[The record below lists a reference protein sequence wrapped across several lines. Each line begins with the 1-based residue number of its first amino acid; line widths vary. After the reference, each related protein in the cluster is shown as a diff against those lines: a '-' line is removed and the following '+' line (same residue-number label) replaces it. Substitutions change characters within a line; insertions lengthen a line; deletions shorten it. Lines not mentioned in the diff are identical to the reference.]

1 MAISTDRTPPAHP
14 ALPANSSAVT
24 PGTTE
29 RGEDKFLPR
38 RRPRISPL
46 IRPIFAVNLVALGLL
61 GFGLLFLDDY
71 EKGLV
76 RSEQGSMRTQAIII
90 AGALGEGAV
99 IGSGFIQALDP
110 ESAAALIRRLVEPTN
125 LRARLYRR
133 DGELIAD
140 SRVLSGYGSG
150 SVEIEDL
157 PPPVTNN
164 PFRRFVFAT
173 YDFIVRL
180 FPQRHTE
187 SVDRQVL
194 LRASDFEEV
203 RRAQNGEI
211 SERLRRPPDGG
222 LLLTVAVPVQRY
234 RQVVGVLLLSQ
245 NGVRIQDGVRAV
257 RLDILRVF
265 GISMGVTLLLSLYL
279 AGRIARPLRRLAA
292 AADRVRAGHGRLDE
306 PIPDLT
312 QRGDE
317 IGELSGALREM
328 TTALWRRMDA
338 IERFAADVA
347 HEIKNPL
354 TSVRSAMETAARIED
369 PERVKKLMA
378 IVLDDVQRLDR
389 LISDISD
396 ASRIDAEL
404 SRAESAPVN
413 IGRML
418 ETLADVYSEI
428 LADGL
433 RLQLNVLNSE
443 NLDVIGIEG
452 RLVQVLRNL
461 IGNAISFSPPH
472 GIIFLEGRR
481 DGRFVRVQV
490 SDDGPGIPED
500 KLEKIFE
507 RFYSA
512 RPEGEKFGTHSGLG
526 LSISKQIIE
535 AHGGRMW
542 AENRRGA
549 EGKICGARF
558 IVRLP
563 TG

>member
-1 MAISTDRTPPAHP
+1 MAVSVDNRQGSA
-14 ALPANSSAVT
+14 AAAEENSSAAT
-24 PGTTE
+24 SLAE
-29 RGEDKFLPR
+29 RAGDKPLPR

-90 AGALGEGAV
+90 AGALGESAV
-99 IGSGFIQALDP
+99 IGSGFIQALDA
-110 ESAAALIRRLVEPTN
+110 EAASALIRRLVEPTN

-133 DGELIAD
+133 DGDLVTD
-140 SRVLSGYGSG
+140 SRVLTGYGSG

-157 PPPVTNN
+157 PPPGTNN
-164 PFRRFVFAT
+164 PFRHFVFRT
-173 YDFIVRL
+173 YDFILRL
-180 FPQRHTE
+180 LPKRNTE
-187 SVDRQVL
+187 PEDRRVL
-194 LRASDFEEV
+194 LWASDFDEV
-203 RRAQNGEI
+203 KRAQNGEI
-211 SERLRRPPDGG
+211 AERLRRPPDGS

-234 RQVVGVLLLSQ
+234 RQVVGVLMLSQ
-245 NGVRIQDGVRAV
+245 AGTRIQDGVRAV
-257 RLDILRVF
+257 RLDILRIF

-292 AADRVRAGHGRLDE
+292 AADRVRAGQGRLDE

-312 QRGDE
+312 RRGDE

-328 TTALWRRMDA
+328 TSALWRRMDA

-404 SRAESAPVN
+404 SRAESAPID
-413 IGRML
+413 IGKML
-418 ETLADVYSEI
+418 ETLADVYSET
-428 LADGL
+428 LADGPSL
-433 RLQLNVLNSE
+433 RLNLVDADS
-443 NLDVIGIEG
+443 LDVIGIES
-452 RLVQVLRNL
+452 RLVQVFRNL
-461 IGNAISFSPPH
+461 IGNAISFSPPN
-472 GIIFLEGRR
+472 GVIVLESKR
-481 DGRFVRVQV
+481 DGRFVRVQI
-490 SDDGPGIPED
+490 SDDGPGIPDD
-500 KLEKIFE
+500 KLEKIFD

-535 AHGGRMW
+535 AHGGRLW
-542 AENRRGA
+542 AENRRDTD
-549 EGKICGARF
+549 GKIRGARF

-563 TG
+563 AG